1 MSEETI
7 RRMAGELVAA
17 ADGDRDELEYL
28 LAELRMAVEITVEER
43 SALSS
48 AKKTA

>member
-1 MSEETI
+1 MTEETI
-7 RRMAGELVAA
+7 VRMAGELVAA

-28 LAELRMAVEITVEER
+28 LAELRMAVEIAVGKHV
-43 SALSS
+43 ALSS